1 MFDPQAGMTHGT
13 RVIGLGHKIH
23 VGMTYWQ
30 SMTARYEELVA
41 AGDMTERLQVIY
53 DSRMA
58 TEGIVYTL
66 DDKNKF
72 RIVSGEE
79 KLWKGCAIARDY
91 GLEDWESNIYGE
103 LSTYDFSILRALHY
117 QALYRLED
125 MQLEFDE
132 FKEQIRVSLPDLAGK
147 NFGFT
152 INEHGSLEITSPDGA
167 LTDREKKQLEAWIN
181 DRDRLKELTFDHAKL
196 VTYILKHD
204 PRLGVEDSMVTLG
217 NISKFID
224 YGVLLQSCAIR
235 PGNENSWMEQLQ
247 RNVREMTREQEADR
261 ASENNPGKV

>member
-1 MFDPQAGMTHGT
+1 MFDPQAGVTHGT
-13 RVIGLGHKIH
+13 RVIGLGHKLYA
-23 VGMTYWQ
+23 GMSYWE

-41 AGDMTERLQVIY
+41 AGDMTDRLQVIY

-66 DDKNKF
+66 DDQNRF
-72 RIVSGEE
+72 HIVSGQE
-79 KLWKGCAIARDY
+79 KLWKACDIAKEY
-91 GLEDWESNIYGE
+91 GLENWESDIYGE

-117 QALYRLED
+117 QAQYRLED

-132 FKEQIRVSLPDLAGK
+132 FKEQIRISLPELAGK

-152 INEHGSLEITSPDGA
+152 INERGSLEITSPDGA
-167 LTDREKKQLEAWIN
+167 LTDREKRQLDAWIN

-204 PRLGVEDSMVTLG
+204 PRLQSEASMVTLE
-217 NISKFID
+217 NINKFID
-224 YGVLLQSCAIR
+224 YGVLLQSYAFR
-235 PGNENSWMEQLQ
+235 PGNGNSWIEQLQ
-247 RNVREMTREQEADR
+247 RTVREMTREQEADR
-261 ASENNPGKV
+261 ESDDNS